1 MGCAL
6 KLIREIRVIR
16 GLLLVRSC
24 SLDERAC
31 DVASLVVTSVGL
43 EEVGEEEQFQND
55 EDDEELDE
63 NDSPQG
69 TSQLHV
75 PETIIVEV
83 EDSV

>member
-1 MGCAL
+1 ML
-6 KLIREIRVIR
+6 F
-16 GLLLVRSC
+16 
-24 SLDERAC
+24 
-31 DVASLVVTSVGL
+31 

-83 EDSV
+83 ECPMPKAILLHVYHSLGAKIMKKSEK